1 MACLEYFLYAMKKKP
16 PTIRDVAAEAGV
28 STATI
33 SKFIN
38 GTQRFSST
46 VEARITAVIDSLG
59 YRSNPLAQSM
69 ITGRTKSIGLSILD
83 VSNPHFTS
91 IVKGANRIAIEH
103 GYTLLLVDTEE
114 NLGREKPLIEAL
126 SRRVDGMI
134 LFSRMSEAD
143 LSWTEQLEKPLVF
156 FGRLSQLSSP
166 CVSSDDHKGAYMLA
180 QHLLT
185 LGHKRIAYMGF
196 NKSRRDEER
205 FGGLQECLSEHQLT
219 AEIYNVNSPSA
230 QEGERLCSSIML
242 GKQHPDAVVCYNDL
256 MALGFMKEAQ
266 NLGFDIPR
274 DVSVAGFDNIQYGR
288 YTSPALTS
296 VDLQSEEMGVAAMRT
311 LIGIINGE
319 AAQGLT
325 TIAPQLV
332 LRSSVM
338 NRK

>member
-1 MACLEYFLYAMKKKP
+1 MKKKL
-16 PTIRDVAAEAGV
+16 PTIRDVAAAAGV

-38 GTQRFSST
+38 GTQKFSPS
-46 VEARITAVIDSLG
+46 VEAKITEVIASLG

-69 ITGRTKSIGLSILD
+69 ITGRTRSIGLSILD
-83 VSNPHFTS
+83 ISNPHFTS
-91 IVKGANRIAIEH
+91 IVRGANRIAIEH

-114 NLGREKPLIEAL
+114 NLSREKPLIEAL

-156 FGRLSQLSSP
+156 FGRMSQLGFP

-180 QHLLT
+180 QHLIT

-196 NKSRRDEER
+196 HKSMRDEER
-205 FGGLQECLSEHQLT
+205 LGGLQECAAEHDLAIDVYHT
-219 AEIYNVNSPSA
+219 HSPSA
-230 QEGERLCSSIML
+230 SEGERLCSSIML

-266 NLGFDIPR
+266 NLGFDIPK
-274 DVSVAGFDNIQYGR
+274 DVSVAGFDNIQYSR

-296 VDLQSEEMGVAAMRT
+296 VDLQSEEMGVAAMQK
-311 LIGIINGE
+311 LIGMINGE
-319 AAQGLT
+319 IAKGLT
-325 TIAPQLV
+325 TIEPQLI

>member
-1 MACLEYFLYAMKKKP
+1 MKKKL
-16 PTIRDVAAEAGV
+16 PTIRDVSAEAGV
-28 STATI
+28 STATV

-38 GTQRFSST
+38 GTQRFSPS
-46 VEARITAVIDSLG
+46 VEAKITEVIARLG

-83 VSNPHFTS
+83 ISNPHFTS

-114 NLGREKPLIEAL
+114 NLSREKPLIEAL

-134 LFSRMSEAD
+134 LFSRTSEAE
-143 LSWTEQLEKPLVF
+143 LSWTGQLEKPLVF
-156 FGRLSQLSSP
+156 FGRHSQLGFP

-180 QHLLT
+180 QHLIT
-185 LGHKRIAYMGF
+185 LGHKRIAYLGF
-196 NKSRRDEER
+196 SKSRRDEER
-205 FGGLQECLSEHQLT
+205 YGGLQECAAEHQLT
-219 AEIYNVNSPSA
+219 VDIYNTNSPSA
-230 QEGERLCSSIML
+230 AEGERLCSSIML
-242 GKQHPDAVVCYNDL
+242 GKKHPDAVVCYNDL

-266 NLGFDIPR
+266 NLGFDIPG

-288 YTSPALTS
+288 YTSPPLTS
-296 VDLQSEEMGVAAMRT
+296 VDLQSEEMGVTAMRK
-311 LIGIINGE
+311 LISMINGDTST
-319 AAQGLT
+319 GLT